1 MTDFTVF
8 PTLDPVGSTW
18 TDADRRINYIDT
30 VAGDRGTVLLIAGLG
45 MQRIEWQPEFAAEL
59 VRRGYRVISAD
70 NRDCG
75 LSNVAGDEYEIR
87 DMALDL
93 VDLLRHLGVEN
104 AHVLGISM
112 GGMIAQ
118 HVAMAAPE
126 ITASL
131 TSLMSTTGRR
141 GVGRPHEVSKWIF
154 RTDAPSENLDEFLDY
169 AIRHH
174 ESIAGPHYVELEF
187 ARETALRA
195 FERGLRPAGTARQ
208 LAAIQADGDRHERLG
223 AITVPT
229 LVVHGDADPMI
240 DVSGGEDTAAA
251 IPGSRLELL
260 PNVGHTIPVAV
271 VPQLVDVLTEH
282 FAAAS

>member
-1 MTDFTVF
+1 MTALSAH
-8 PTLDPVGSTW
+8 PTLDTVGTTW
-18 TDADRRINYIDT
+18 IDGDRRINYVD
-30 VAGDRGTVLLIAGLG
+30 AGPGDAGVVLLIAGLG
-45 MQRIEWQPEFAAEL
+45 MQRIEWQPEFPAEL
-59 VRRGYRVISAD
+59 VRRGFRVISAD

-75 LSNVAGDEYEIR
+75 LSHVPGAEYGIR
-87 DMALDL
+87 DMATDL
-93 VDLLRHLGVEN
+93 IDLMRHLGVDRV
-104 AHVLGISM
+104 HVVGISM

-118 HVAMAAPE
+118 HVALAAPE
-126 ITASL
+126 LTASL

-141 GVGRPHEVSKWIF
+141 GVGRPHEISKWIF
-154 RTDAPSENLDEFLDY
+154 RTDAPSEDLAEYLDY

-174 ESIAGPHYVELEF
+174 ESIAGPHHVELDF

-195 FERGLRPAGTARQ
+195 FERGLRPEGTARQ

-251 IPGSRLELL
+251 IPGSRLALL
-260 PNVGHTIPVAV
+260 PEVGHTIPVAI
-271 VPQLVDVLTEH
+271 VPQLVDLIAEH
-282 FAAAS
+282 AAATR

>member
-1 MTDFTVF
+1 MTAPSVS
-8 PTLDPVGSTW
+8 PTLDAVGTTW
-18 TDADRRINYIDT
+18 IDGDRRINYVD
-30 VAGDRGTVLLIAGLG
+30 AGAADAGVVLLIAGLG
-45 MQRIEWQPEFAAEL
+45 MQRIEWQPEFPAEL
-59 VRRGYRVISAD
+59 VRRGFRVIAAD

-75 LSNVAGDEYEIR
+75 LSHVPGGEYGIR

-93 VDLLRHLGVEN
+93 IDLLRHLRIDRV
-104 AHVLGISM
+104 HVVGISM

-118 HVAMAAPE
+118 HVALAAPE
-126 ITASL
+126 LTASL

-154 RTDAPSENLDEFLDY
+154 RTDAPSDDRDAYLDY

-174 ESIAGPHYVELEF
+174 ESIAGPHHVELDF
-187 ARETALRA
+187 ARENALRA
-195 FERGLRPAGTARQ
+195 FERGLRPEGTARQ

-223 AITVPT
+223 AITAPT

-251 IPGSRLELL
+251 IPGARLALL
-260 PNVGHTIPVAV
+260 PDVGHTIPVAV
-271 VPQLVDVLTEH
+271 VSQLVDLIAEH
-282 FAAAS
+282 AAAAG